1 MKSLANKDTEERN
14 ISEPGDDLIDLIRKC
29 GEGDQDSLNHFFERY
44 SSDIYNFPIKVF
56 HLDEDSASEFFLYSY
71 ERLREG
77 NRFRSFQGRSSFR
90 TWFYTVLRNLVIDWM
105 RTIREVQTVNFS
117 RSDERGNEYRMIEN
131 TPDPR
136 TIRSNEDTHITVF
149 KNNLKK
155 LNIEL
160 RVVFKLSYIYY
171 LDLEQDEMKYLCDR
185 SGREMDDVY
194 QYIADLKH
202 RLSEKELKN
211 IEAEDKITS
220 LYTTIIEL
228 KNKKDR
234 ILVDDGRMVSG
245 PVTTPGIYEAER
257 LTRTLDKKYQQREKL
272 LDKRD
277 RGHFIVRTPYKYISE
292 LLKIPEGSI
301 SVQMMRS
308 VEKIRG
314 NMMEMS

>member
-1 MKSLANKDTEERN
+1 MKSLANKETEEKV
-14 ISEPGDDLIDLIRKC
+14 SEPGDDLIELIRKC
-29 GEGDQDSLNHFFERY
+29 GEGDQESLNHFFERY
-44 SSDIYNFPIKVF
+44 SNDIYNFPIKVF
-56 HLDEDSASEFFLYSY
+56 HLDEDAASEFFLYSY

-136 TIRSNEDTHITVF
+136 TVVSNEDVHIGLF

-171 LDLEQDEMKYLCDR
+171 LDLDREEVDYLCDR
-185 SGREMDDVY
+185 SGRSKDGVY
-194 QYIADLKH
+194 QYLAELKH

-228 KNKKDR
+228 KNRKDR
-234 ILVDDGRMVSG
+234 ILVEDEKTSSG
-245 PVTTPGIYEAER
+245 PVTNPGIYEVER
-257 LTRTLDKKYQQREKL
+257 LSRTLDKKYQQREKL

-314 NMMEMS
+314 NMIDIS

>member
-1 MKSLANKDTEERN
+1 MKSLANSSTDHSPSTQDGADE
-14 ISEPGDDLIDLIRKC
+14 LIDLIRKC
-29 GEGDQDSLNHFFERY
+29 GEGDSASLEIFFERY

-56 HLDEDSASEFFLYSY
+56 HLDEDAASEFFLYSY
-71 ERLREG
+71 ERLKEG

-117 RSDERGNEYRMIEN
+117 RVDDRGNEFRMIEN

-136 TIRSNEDTHITVF
+136 TQQNSEDTIIYVF
-149 KNNLKK
+149 KQNLHK

-171 LDLEQDEMKYLCDR
+171 LDLDSDELGYLCDR
-185 SGREMDDVY
+185 SDREKQDVIL
-194 QYIADLKH
+194 YIADLKH
-202 RLSEKELKN
+202 RLSEKEMKN

-220 LYTTIIEL
+220 LYTTILEL

-234 ILVDDGRMVSG
+234 ILSDEGKNKDSLVSS
-245 PVTTPGIYEAER
+245 PVLYEAER
-257 LTRTLDKKYQQREKL
+257 INKALDKKYQQREKL
-272 LDKRD
+272 LDKREK
-277 RGHFIVRTPYKYISE
+277 GHFIVRTPYKYISE

-308 VEKIRG
+308 IEKLRSK
-314 NMMEMS
+314 M